1 MGLNTFTMAEAER
14 ASRQRAR
21 VEGGYEGGKGVREHR
36 SRAVQYGLVVAP
48 LLRMIPWTVGE
59 DGRHRGSGAEC
70 AWWASAVG
78 WLGGPARAE
87 FLAVM

>member
-21 VEGGYEGGKGVREHR
+21 ARVEGGYEGGKGVREHR
-36 SRAVQYGLVVAP
+36 SKQEQFGLVVAR
-48 LLRMIPWTVGE
+48 LLRTIPWTVGE

-70 AWWASAVG
+70 A
-78 WLGGPARAE
+78 
-87 FLAVM
+87 